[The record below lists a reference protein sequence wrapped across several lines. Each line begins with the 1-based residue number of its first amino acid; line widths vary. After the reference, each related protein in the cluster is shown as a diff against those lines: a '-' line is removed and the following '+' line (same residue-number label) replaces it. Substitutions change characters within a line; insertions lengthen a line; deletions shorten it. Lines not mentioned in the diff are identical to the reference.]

1 MVNYI
6 LALILLIIG
15 TIMVANGHLE
25 WAIWIGIIA
34 IWSMGNYIASKIDA
48 MEKKID
54 SKDNKL

>member
-1 MVNYI
+1 MVDYI
-6 LALILLIIG
+6 LALVLLIVG
-15 TIMVANGHLE
+15 TILVAFGLLE

-48 MEKKID
+48 LEKKID